1 MNTQPKPTKR
11 EKEAWLSLRPRASRI
26 GKWLATQAA
35 VIVALSCAAAQPAS
49 AITIWIIAGPTDPTA
64 SGIAKK
70 AEPLYR
76 SFPDGFVIQTADCG
90 DNQNVFMWIG
100 ATANADKPAL
110 AARLRIRQV
119 VPDAYMRPC
128 KVRPGSLLELRTSV
142 VDRSIGQLPDN
153 ARNWEAGDRLTLLRP
168 LADGRSLI
176 IVRYFANDPT
186 DPFGGKRERVV
197 LANRSGRRV
206 VLDNDCVSPSGAI
219 TQHGYVAFE
228 CVRGLASDN
237 VVHGVLVFDDAGR
250 KLLEAGRCRDP
261 KWAGDRVI
269 ACDAEQ
275 VNANGKL
282 DLRNKRI
289 NVVSGSEIR

>member
-11 EKEAWLSLRPRASRI
+11 EKEAWLSPRPRASRI

-110 AARLRIRQV
+110 AARLRVRQV

-142 VDRSIGQLPDN
+142 VDRSIGQ
-153 ARNWEAGDRLTLLRP
+153 RP
-168 LADGRSLI
+168 TTPGMVD
-176 IVRYFANDPT
+176 
-186 DPFGGKRERVV
+186 
-197 LANRSGRRV
+197 SG
-206 VLDNDCVSPSGAI
+206 
-219 TQHGYVAFE
+219 
-228 CVRGLASDN
+228 
-237 VVHGVLVFDDAGR
+237 
-250 KLLEAGRCRDP
+250 
-261 KWAGDRVI
+261 
-269 ACDAEQ
+269 
-275 VNANGKL
+275 
-282 DLRNKRI
+282 
-289 NVVSGSEIR
+289 